1 MSRFSAQ
8 TREKIVVG
16 SSVIGKSLA
25 IGGWIGTVQSIEGSG
40 LRKKFFIDWHN
51 HENHGEDGSEFASYP
66 KRSFQLYSARSQLAQ
81 RASDRPRAAPPSR
94 FRGEGDGVGN
104 GAASSSSEGSDSLSI
119 ASEQTDAE
127 EGGDDDDGDL
137 EDEDGVG
144 DGHVGAAAVGAAP
157 GAAAVAQPR
166 PNIIQLQPWDVGF
179 TVTMDK
185 KDRERVV
192 DRTTWTVRNTIDEN
206 LHDRVHAAPTSFN
219 WDVIAKDPTSDKTVY
234 DYWHLAV
241 PAESLRQEVML
252 TNANFDAVNAAAAA
266 NPTASPTPPIPRT
279 SLGEIIRKHGL
290 RLAMTLIDVDKPTSW
305 FWSADGPGGGV
316 TTPPAFGARFGM
328 SRNRFMQL
336 EQHEQFCPEPLDAA
350 TDPWWHVRDL
360 VNWFNARRAAIMKCG
375 PFVCED
381 ESGAWWL
388 GRDAEKL
395 PEWLGFAACPHVTY
409 MKKKPKQHFVEFKN
423 LCDVLTGVMIALEI
437 QEGSAPMRS
446 KAFCDRFQSHIALSL
461 RLLQTAG
468 LLHTWRVLI
477 ADAAFGSVSACK
489 ALLQHG
495 MLSMMIVKNSHAMF
509 PLKSIRDWAKTKSP
523 KLNPQHKGST
533 LIYSAT
539 VDEHRIAA
547 IGYMHQNV
555 RTIISS
561 YGNTAA
567 DSHVLEERKALV
579 TDAQGQHNIVTE
591 HHQIPCPTNV
601 ADMIAGF
608 GAIDQHNALRQ
619 GILKMEYQKK
629 TYHWWKRV
637 ATTIDGMNI
646 TDAYRIF
653 CFDKASSGEEAT
665 TFKDFCDKLAHQLIF
680 NIHLQSR
687 QLRPGPA
694 DGLGPSDHVLA
705 SVTELGKV
713 WTAMVDGEAKAHD
726 ARGYC
731 RVCKKKTAMWCKKC
745 SVLPVGNVAK
755 RSIVYVCCPSKRPCF
770 YQHMRDPEGVA
781 QRD

>member
-1 MSRFSAQ
+1 M
-8 TREKIVVG
+8 REKIIVG
-16 SSVIGKSLA
+16 SAVIGKSRA
-25 IGGWIGTVQSIEGSG
+25 IDGWIGTVQSIEGSG
-40 LRKKFFIDWHN
+40 LNKKFFIDWHN
-51 HENHGEDGSEFASYP
+51 HDNHGVDGARFACYP
-66 KRSFQLYSARSQLAQ
+66 KRSFQLYSARNQ
-81 RASDRPRAAPPSR
+81 RASDRPRAPPPAR
-94 FRGEGDGVGN
+94 FRNDVAG
-104 GAASSSSEGSDSLSI
+104 GAAGASSSDSSDDLTPI
-119 ASEQTDAE
+119 ASEQDDADE
-127 EGGDDDDGDL
+127 AAGEADDGAPD
-137 EDEDGVG
+137 D
-144 DGHVGAAAVGAAP
+144 GAAAQHDGVVVEGPVLVGDAP
-157 GAAAVAQPR
+157 ANAQAR
-166 PNIIQLQPWDVGF
+166 PNIIQLQRWDPGY
-179 TVTMDK
+179 TITMDK
-185 KDRERVV
+185 MDRDRVI
-192 DRTTWTVRNTIDEN
+192 DRTTWTVRNTIAEN
-206 LHDRVHAAPTSFN
+206 LHNRVYAAPTTFN
-219 WDVIAKDPTSDKTVY
+219 WDVIGKDHTSDKTAY

-241 PAESLRQEVML
+241 PSEALRQELLL
-252 TNANFDAVNAAAAA
+252 TNANIDAANAAACAIP
-266 NPTASPTPPIPRT
+266 NASPMPPVPRT

-305 FWSADGPGGGV
+305 FWSVDAPATGV
-316 TTPPAFGARFGM
+316 TMPPAFGSRFGM

-336 EQHEQFCPEPLDAA
+336 EQHEQFCPEPHDAV
-350 TDPWWHVRDL
+350 TDPWWHVRQL
-360 VNWFNARRAAIMKCG
+360 VNWFNARRVAIMKCG
-375 PFVCED
+375 PFICED

-395 PEWLGFAACPHVTY
+395 PDWLGFAACPHVTY

-423 LCDVLTGVMIALEI
+423 LCDVLTGVMVALEI

-446 KAFCDRFQSHIALSL
+446 KAFCDQFQSHIALSL

-468 LLHTWRVLI
+468 LLHSWRVLI

-495 MLSMMIVKNSHAMF
+495 MLSMMIVKQSHSMF

-523 KLNPQHKGST
+523 KLNPEHKGST

-567 DSHVLEERKALV
+567 GSHVLEERKALV
-579 TDAQGQHNIVTE
+579 TDAQGQHNVVTE

-619 GILKMEYQKK
+619 GILKLEYQKK

-653 CFDKASSGEEAT
+653 CFDKANYGEEAPP
-665 TFKDFCDKLAHQLIF
+665 FKDFCDTLAHQLIF
-680 NIHLQSR
+680 NVHLQGR
-687 QLRPGPA
+687 QLRPGAA
-694 DGLGPSDHVLA
+694 DALGPNEHVLA
-705 SVTELGKV
+705 SVTELGKA
-713 WTAMVDGEAKAHD
+713 WTAVVDGEAKPHD

-731 RVCKKKTAMWCKKC
+731 RVCKQKTAYWCKKC
-745 SVLPVGNVAK
+745 SVVPVGNAAR
-755 RSIVYVCCPSKRPCF
+755 RSIVYVCHPAKRACF
-770 YQHMRDPEGVA
+770 YRHMRDPDGDEPP
-781 QRD
+781 Q